1 MHYLGRLISITISY
15 TSLVAV
21 LWQIFTFLTRLY
33 VSILQPKE
41 VINTS
46 VSTPA
51 VAITEDIEPLHDL
64 QYETVPPI
72 KYRPFETKRHVAMG
86 MLTSFMLFS
95 NIKHLHICEGIKK
108 SKKEDWIRIDRNYL
122 DRMIYRKQLVDNFPK
137 VCLGTSKA
145 SYPAIRELYEEII
158 LDLLPKRFPSI
169 FQIKGDIFYNLV
181 TASQHI
187 ISTAL
192 TDHTAMLYHLAT
204 NVEED
209 FWFMV
214 PNEQNEFILQGFVA
228 CFPQGLLP
236 PAKVGMSVSEI
247 HEPVPGYDGRL
258 KKGVVRCFERMER
271 GSSVARL
278 NVRLPL
284 CTQDI
289 GILTHHS
296 GPFNATPQPYI
307 SPTMAPTP

>member
-1 MHYLGRLISITISY
+1 MNQPSIT
-15 TSLVAV
+15 
-21 LWQIFTFLTRLY
+21 
-33 VSILQPKE
+33 
-41 VINTS
+41 
-46 VSTPA
+46 TPA
-51 VAITEDIEPLHDL
+51 VATTEKIEPLHAL
-64 QYETVPPI
+64 EYGTVPPI

-86 MLTSFMLFS
+86 MLWSFRLFPT
-95 NIKHLHICEGIKK
+95 IKHLHICEGIKK

-122 DRMIYRKQLVDNFPK
+122 DRVTYRKQLVDNSPK

-145 SYPAIRELYEEII
+145 SNPAIRELYEEII
-158 LDLLPKRFPSI
+158 LDLLPKRFPTI
-169 FQIKGDIFYNLV
+169 FQISGDIFYNLV
-181 TASQHI
+181 TGSHHI

-192 TDHTAMLYHLAT
+192 TDHTAMLQHLAT

-236 PAKVGMSVSEI
+236 AAKVGMSVSEI
-247 HEPVPGYDGRL
+247 HEPIPGYDARL

-284 CTQDI
+284 FT
-289 GILTHHS
+289 
-296 GPFNATPQPYI
+296 
-307 SPTMAPTP
+307 

>member
-1 MHYLGRLISITISY
+1 MT
-15 TSLVAV
+15 
-21 LWQIFTFLTRLY
+21 
-33 VSILQPKE
+33 
-41 VINTS
+41 
-46 VSTPA
+46 
-51 VAITEDIEPLHDL
+51 
-64 QYETVPPI
+64 
-72 KYRPFETKRHVAMG
+72 
-86 MLTSFMLFS
+86 
-95 NIKHLHICEGIKK
+95 
-108 SKKEDWIRIDRNYL
+108 
-122 DRMIYRKQLVDNFPK
+122 YRKKLVDNFPK

-145 SYPAIRELYEEII
+145 SYPAIRELYEEIL
-158 LDLLPKRFPSI
+158 LDLLPKRFPTI
-169 FQIKGDIFYNLV
+169 FQIKSDVFYNLV
-181 TASQHI
+181 TGSQHI

-192 TDHTAMLYHLAT
+192 TNHTAMLQYLAT

-284 CTQDI
+284 FTQDI
-289 GILTHHS
+289 GILTKHS
-296 GPFNATPQPYI
+296 GPFNATPQPYT
-307 SPTMAPTP
+307 SPTTAPTPSKIPPALPKKQTLTPNPLSSASNTTR